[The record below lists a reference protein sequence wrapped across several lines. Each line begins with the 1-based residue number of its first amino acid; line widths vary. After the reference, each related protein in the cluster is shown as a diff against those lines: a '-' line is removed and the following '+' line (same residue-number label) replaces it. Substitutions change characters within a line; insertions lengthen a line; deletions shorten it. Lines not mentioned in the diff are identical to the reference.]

1 MNSPIRILIVEDHA
15 DFRHRLS
22 SLLQAQGDLQC
33 LEAADAAHAMLAIK
47 QEPFDVVIMDINL
60 QGQHAHGTL
69 DGIDLTREIKHHHA
83 TTQVLI
89 CTVHEDED
97 KIFRALQAGAS
108 GYILKRAPL
117 PELIEAVRQVHRGES
132 PMTGTIA
139 RKVVG
144 SFRQN
149 PLENSES
156 LTPQETRI
164 LHLSADG
171 LKAKEIAEKL
181 SISVDTVRTHIR
193 NVYEKLHVQN
203 RVEMMRKAGR
213 AR

>member
-1 MNSPIRILIVEDHA
+1 MTSPIRILIVEDHA
-15 DFRHRLS
+15 DFRRRLAN
-22 SLLQAQGDLQC
+22 LLQAQGDLLC
-33 LEAADAAHAMLAIK
+33 EEAGDATSALHALDQGAY
-47 QEPFDVVIMDINL
+47 DVVIMDINL
-60 QGQHAHGTL
+60 RGQRTEAML
-69 DGIDLTREIKHHHA
+69 YGIDLTREIKLHQPA
-83 TTQVLI
+83 IQVLI

-132 PMTGTIA
+132 PMTGSIA

-144 SFRQN
+144 SFRHS

>member
-1 MNSPIRILIVEDHA
+1 MTSTIRILIVEDHA
-15 DFRHRLS
+15 DFRQRLS
-22 SLLQAQGDLQC
+22 ALLQAQGDLRC
-33 LEAADAAHAMLAIK
+33 AEVGDAMQAMHAIE
-47 QEPFDVVIMDINL
+47 QGTFDVVIMDINL
-60 QGQHAHGTL
+60 QGQGSKSTL
-69 DGIDLTREIKHHHA
+69 DGIDLTREIKHHHPA
-83 TTQVLI
+83 TQVLI

-117 PELIEAVRQVHRGES
+117 LEMIEAVRQVHRGES

-144 SFRQN
+144 SFRHA
-149 PLENSES
+149 PLAES
-156 LTPQETRI
+156 DQLTPQETRI

-171 LKAKEIAEKL
+171 LKAKEIADKL
-181 SISVDTVRTHIR
+181 SISVDTVRKHIR